1 MKQQQN
7 NPKNKN
13 DVEMTSASKPNFWM
27 AMSLILFLVLI
38 GGIIFL
44 FLPNETDDSPEPEIV
59 EVSFTDEEIEN
70 AINEQLVWDNRVD
83 STDVNVEVTDG
94 QVTLLGTVSSYT
106 AQKAAGQNALDIG
119 GVISVDNK
127 LVVEDLDVTDLPDD
141 NTLEERVNNS
151 LLWSPDLDSVD
162 IEVSASLGN
171 ITLEG
176 SVDALWKKTRAEVLA
191 YNVTGVKN
199 VNNELAIVYTEDFTD
214 ERIAEDITNA
224 VDRNVFLDEEDIEVF
239 VDEGHVTLTGKVN
252 SIQELEELTDI
263 AFYTQG
269 VLSVQNEATVGD

>member
-27 AMSLILFLVLI
+27 AMSLILFLFLI